1 MMKETISWNEVSNWT
16 L

>member
-16 L
+16 S